1 MDSPRSPA
9 SGTPITAWQTPWS
22 QTNHHDEPAPPRS
35 TNNSRQQHQP
45 SLPSQGRRGN
55 GSFQRERERE
65 RGQRR
70 QHRQRQHRQASL
82 ELLEARSLNRVLEQE
97 SVLDKEE
104 IAELCQEQEEVLQ
117 ANSALQAE
125 LEEARASLTEVCRE
139 VERLS
144 AALTKQ
150 ASLLTSEKN
159 RRRDAET
166 ELGRCKSAL
175 VAAADRCSDPSSGSS
190 RNVDNPG
197 AASVEDNAS
206 SMGSTDGSHSTGSSI
221 ERPVLASASAVVD
234 GAGPID
240 DDPEPDLPDLFHSVQ
255 SAMTGTVSRWIKGM
269 QAACSP
275 GLRQALVLPWLLHKL
290 FFLSTEL
297 IDERRQELVSIF
309 EEEGAVGGNEGT
321 KESSVTLHH
330 HLNRHYRTAFP
341 LQGDKLKA
349 ATKTVMMSLA
359 HSMIESEEW
368 NPEAKNADAV
378 QSALAA
384 SGLEKIVEEYLNIA
398 VGCLLRSY
406 SFTDDLGD
414 VERFDPNRHFDP
426 VDGEVTGEL
435 CVVIF
440 PALVGGDG
448 GEGEGEEEEG
458 RLLGRRFVMNYQ
470 GK

>member
-22 QTNHHDEPAPPRS
+22 QTIHHDEPAPPRS
-35 TNNSRQQHQP
+35 TNSSRQHHQP

-70 QHRQRQHRQASL
+70 QHQHRQHRQASL

-104 IAELCQEQEEVLQ
+104 IAALCQEQEEVLQ

-190 RNVDNPG
+190 RSVDNPG
-197 AASVEDNAS
+197 ATSVEDNAS
-206 SMGSTDGSHSTGSSI
+206 SMGSTDGSHSTGSSV
-221 ERPVLASASAVVD
+221 ERPVLARASAVVD

-290 FFLSTEL
+290 FFLSTEV

-309 EEEGAVGGNEGT
+309 EEGAVGGSEST
-321 KESSVTLHH
+321 KESSVTLHD
-330 HLNRHYRTAFP
+330 HLNRHYPTAFP
-341 LQGDKLKA
+341 LQGEKLKA
-349 ATKTVMMSLA
+349 AIKTVMMSLA

-448 GEGEGEEEEG
+448 VEGEGEEEAG
-458 RLLGRRFVMNYQ
+458 LLLGRRFVMNYQ